1 LQRNVIACFILL
13 TTALFQQT
21 ALAQASAPATESNQ
35 AVSETSPTT
44 QSPRSQAIRKLLAIK
59 EALEDKRARVRD
71 LVEQRSLA
79 DEIDKARINEQIAE
93 LRETIDA
100 LTRSFESI
108 AVSGASLRDQAD
120 TADKKLDLRDELAQ
134 IARPILDSLKDATEK
149 PRRLEEL
156 RRTIAMQ
163 EQQLEVIRAA
173 MDSITDYRQYE
184 LPGTVEDGLAELLAG
199 WRERGS
205 DIERSLEIT
214 RHELRNLETE
224 DFKVFETLSLIVQ
237 EFILGRGLT
246 LLLALIVAIAVWFAM
261 RLLRRLAST
270 GRQPSQGTNQAA
282 RMRLLL
288 YGYHLLTIILI
299 TLAVLSVF
307 YVRGDLLLLSLTMIA
322 LVMLSLGVWRF
333 LPGYIMEARL
343 LLNAGAA
350 REGERVIYN
359 GLPFRI
365 VSLNLNSY
373 LRNPELK
380 GIIRLPLV
388 ELAHLIS
395 RPANDDSWFPCSEG
409 DYLLLPD
416 GSFGQVLQQTIEL
429 VQVKVVGSIVE
440 YRVADFL
447 QLNVRNLSR
456 EGFGILVIF
465 GIDYQHQEISLDR
478 VPARF
483 KEGLVKAFEQADYG
497 KDLQNLQVSF
507 NEASASS
514 LDYLIYATM
523 DGRSAESY
531 FAIRRMIQQTCV
543 DICNREGWVIP
554 FAQLTVHQ
562 AETTPAEASALPQ
575 AT

>member
-1 LQRNVIACFILL
+1 LKRKFITYLMVFATLL
-13 TTALFQQT
+13 AQQT
-21 ALAQASAPATESNQ
+21 VLAQTSVPATGPGEAISES
-35 AVSETSPTT
+35 SPTT
-44 QSPRSQAIRKLLAIK
+44 ESRRAQAIRKLLAIK
-59 EALEDKRARVRD
+59 EALEDKRGRVRD
-71 LVEQRSLA
+71 LVEQLASA
-79 DEIDKARINEQIAE
+79 DEIDKAKINEQIAS
-93 LRETIDA
+93 LRQTIDA
-100 LTRSFESI
+100 LTKSFENI

-120 TADKKLDLRDELAQ
+120 AENTKLDLREELAQ
-134 IARPILDSLKDATEK
+134 IAKPILDSLKDATEK

-156 RRTIAMQ
+156 RRTIALQ

-173 MDSITDYRQYE
+173 IESISTYKQYE
-184 LPGTVEDGLAELLAG
+184 LPATVKEGLTELFTD

-246 LLLALIVAIAVWFAM
+246 LLLALIVAIAVWFVM

-270 GRQPSQGTNQAA
+270 WRQPSQSTNQAA
-282 RMRLLL
+282 KMRLLL
-288 YGYHLLTIILI
+288 YGYHLLTVVLI

-307 YVRGDLLLLSLTMIA
+307 YVRGDLLLLSLAMIA
-322 LVMLSLGVWRF
+322 LVMLSIGVWRF

-365 VSLNLNSY
+365 VNLNLNSY
-373 LRNPELK
+373 LRNPELE
-380 GIIRLPLV
+380 GVIRLPLA
-388 ELAHLIS
+388 ELAQLIS
-395 RPANDDSWFPCSEG
+395 RPATDEAWFPCSTG

-416 GSFGQVLQQTIEL
+416 GSFGQVLQQTVEL
-429 VQVKVVGSIVE
+429 VQIKVVGSIVQ
-440 YRVADFL
+440 YRITDFL

-456 EGFGILVIF
+456 EGFGVLVVF
-465 GIDYQHQEISLDR
+465 GVDYKHQEISLDR
-478 VPARF
+478 VPERF
-483 KEGLVKAFEQADYG
+483 KEGLITAFEQTDYG
-497 KDLQNLQVSF
+497 KDLKNLLVSF

-514 LDYLIYATM
+514 LDYLIYVTM
-523 DGRSAESY
+523 DGHSAGSY
-531 FAIRRMIQQTCV
+531 FAIKRMIQQTCV
-543 DICNREGWVIP
+543 DICNQEGWVIP

-562 AETTPAEASALPQ
+562 AETIPPDAAALPQ

>member
-1 LQRNVIACFILL
+1 MIRNIITCFILFATL
-13 TTALFQQT
+13 LVQQT
-21 ALAQASAPATESNQ
+21 VLAQANTAATDSSEAISESSPTPESRPAQ
-35 AVSETSPTT
+35 AV
-44 QSPRSQAIRKLLAIK
+44 RKLLAIK

-71 LVEQRSLA
+71 LLEQRASA
-79 DEIDKARINEQIAE
+79 DEIDKAKINEQIAD

-100 LTRSFESI
+100 LTKSFESI

-120 TADKKLDLRDELAQ
+120 AESTNLDLRDELAQ
-134 IARPILDSLKDATEK
+134 IAKPILDSLKDATEK

-156 RRTIAMQ
+156 RRTIALQ
-163 EQQLEVIRAA
+163 EQQLEVIRTAIE
-173 MDSITDYRQYE
+173 SISDYRQYE
-184 LPGTVEDGLAELLAG
+184 LPATVKDGLAELFTV
-199 WRERGS
+199 WQERGG

-224 DFKVFETLSLIVQ
+224 DFKVFETLGLIVQ
-237 EFILGRGLT
+237 EFVLGRGLT
-246 LLLALIVAIAVWFAM
+246 LLLALIVAIAVWFTM

-270 GRQPSQGTNQAA
+270 GRQPAQSTNRAA

-288 YGYHLLTIILI
+288 YGYHLLTILLI

-322 LVMLSLGVWRF
+322 LVMLSLGAWRF

-365 VSLNLNSY
+365 VSLNLNSH
-373 LRNPELK
+373 LRNPELQ
-380 GIIRLPLV
+380 GVIRLPLA

-395 RPANDDSWFPCSEG
+395 RPATEDEWFPCSAG

-416 GSFGQVLQQTIEL
+416 GSFGQVQQQTVEL
-429 VQVKVVGSIVE
+429 VHIKVIGSIVQ
-440 YRVADFL
+440 YRSADFL

-456 EGFGILVIF
+456 EGFGVMIIF
-465 GIDYQHQEISLDR
+465 GIDYQHQEISLER
-478 VPARF
+478 VPTRF
-483 KEGLVKAFEQADYG
+483 EEGLVTAFEQADFG

-523 DGRSAESY
+523 DGRSAGSY
-531 FAIRRMIQQTCV
+531 FAIRRLIQQTCV

-562 AETTPAEASALPQ
+562 AETMPADASALPK

>member
-1 LQRNVIACFILL
+1 VCFILFATL
-13 TTALFQQT
+13 LVQQT
-21 ALAQASAPATESNQ
+21 VLAQANTAATDSSEAISESSPTPESRRAQ
-35 AVSETSPTT
+35 AV
-44 QSPRSQAIRKLLAIK
+44 RKLLAIK

-71 LVEQRSLA
+71 LLEQLASA
-79 DEIDKARINEQIAE
+79 DEMDKAKINEQIAD

-100 LTRSFESI
+100 LTKSFESI

-120 TADKKLDLRDELAQ
+120 AESTNLDLRDELAQ
-134 IARPILDSLKDATEK
+134 IAKPILDSLKDATEK

-156 RRTIAMQ
+156 RRTIALQ
-163 EQQLEVIRAA
+163 EQQLEVIRTAIE
-173 MDSITDYRQYE
+173 SISDYRQYE
-184 LPGTVEDGLAELLAG
+184 LPATVNDGLAELFTD
-199 WRERGS
+199 WQERGG

-224 DFKVFETLSLIVQ
+224 DFKVFETLGLIVQ

-246 LLLALIVAIAVWFAM
+246 LLLALIVAIAVWFTM

-270 GRQPSQGTNQAA
+270 GRQPAQSTNRAA

-288 YGYHLLTIILI
+288 YGYHLLTILLI

-322 LVMLSLGVWRF
+322 LVMLSLGAWRF

-365 VSLNLNSY
+365 VSLNLNSH
-373 LRNPELK
+373 LRNPELQ
-380 GIIRLPLV
+380 GVIRLPLA

-395 RPANDDSWFPCSEG
+395 RPATEDEWFPCSAG

-416 GSFGQVLQQTIEL
+416 GSFGQVLQQTVEL
-429 VQVKVVGSIVE
+429 VHIKVIGSIVQ
-440 YRVADFL
+440 YRSADFL

-456 EGFGILVIF
+456 EGFGVMIIF
-465 GIDYQHQEISLDR
+465 GIDYQHQEISLER
-478 VPARF
+478 VPTRF
-483 KEGLVKAFEQADYG
+483 EEGLVTAFEQADFG
-497 KDLQNLQVSF
+497 KDLQDLQVSF

-523 DGRSAESY
+523 DGRSAGSY
-531 FAIRRMIQQTCV
+531 FAIRRLIQQTCV

-562 AETTPAEASALPQ
+562 AETMPADASALPK